1 MCIIKLSILLLG
13 LLLLTT
19 TSPLQAQLS
28 SDGKNKGAYNAFRA
42 AERKF
47 YKGNFKGGESSFER
61 AAKRYENNGEV
72 DGFIAAKAME
82 ALILLNKKRPKDAF
96 KAFRKAEELY
106 DAQGRHNQAT
116 RAYLRLCLGKYHLY
130 YKENKEAANFLKEA
144 NIIAERNPEY
154 FSPIFDI
161 QLKQTL
167 GELYLQKGDKQTA
180 LEYFDALL
188 ESTKKIPKE
197 EQNATLL
204 KEQRTLTAELYEEV
218 LDPKEAANRY
228 AELLKDAEEEIKGE
242 LNFKTGRSLYKY
254 TEYESAYDH
263 LTEALT
269 QDLTEEQ
276 LAETKAMLA
285 TIAMSI
291 KDYDDALVQNGTA
304 LALQLKI
311 GSDPKT
317 LYGSFLK
324 QGNIYKELET
334 NGKSAY
340 WYKQTV
346 RPMEPDW
353 ELSGELSKY
362 NLEQIEYNE
371 SAAREENFNLALL
384 SYERAERFVRQ
395 LKKSEQD
402 PALVEVYM
410 AKGSLYFS
418 AKAINQ
424 ASTYYD
430 KALQL
435 MKGLYPEKHPLVAEA
450 TRFQCEIAVQKKEYQ
465 EALKWINRSINAATI
480 TTARPV
486 TGDEFPLAN
495 EAEYPYELLYSTATK
510 ASVMYLIY
518 QEDGIATQADLEH
531 SLKGSDLAFSMLVK
545 LRASYRTEGAKYEL
559 PALSQLISYQAIQT
573 TSVLYGLMSD
583 SRHLN
588 RLFKY
593 IENSKSA
600 LLLEA
605 VQQLRARQI
614 ANVPTSVVEKEGN
627 LKTEIAYLSGEIYY
641 EARKG
646 QDMDKIR
653 LDALKKSLKRA
664 QKAYPEYLTFL
675 EQNYPEYYA
684 LKYAQQPVRCEELQK
699 RMSKEDI
706 VVNYAVVDSL
716 VHILYVDNNQLVYAN
731 RRIKVRLRSVVGR
744 YIASLKGEE
753 PRDFVRYSNLWYH
766 LLIEPIEEQLD
777 GRSLVV
783 IPDAELNYIPFEL
796 IPTTDIAQDFS
807 VGDQDNFN
815 RYKEVPYLLRKMP
828 VAYNYSATLYLEAQE
843 HDYSKVPDG
852 FMGFAPDFS
861 KIEKF
866 NLGRRQQ
873 ASKYQDLLLTPL
885 TNAALEVGRIGE
897 LTKGRTYIGEIA
909 TETQFK
915 ELAAQYGVLHFA
927 THGILNHKYPLYS
940 SLVLLGDEKEDG
952 LLHTYELYNME
963 LNAELVALSACNTG
977 VGTIKKG
984 EGAMSVARGFAFAGC
999 PNIAMTLWPISDQA
1013 TQVLMENFYI
1023 YLMRGMPKAE
1033 ALQRAKLSF
1042 LDTGDGLI
1050 CVPYFWS
1057 GLILVGTPAPMHSL
1071 QTFSGNWG
1079 STLWLSALVGSV
1091 LLLIIGFIIV
1101 KKRAA

>member
-1 MCIIKLSILLLG
+1 MCIIRLSILLLG

-19 TSPLQAQLS
+19 ISPLQAQLS
-28 SDGKNKGAYNAFRA
+28 SNGRNKSAYNAFRA

-61 AAKRYENNGEV
+61 AAKRYENNGED
-72 DGFIAAKAME
+72 DGYIAAKAME
-82 ALILLNKKRPKDAF
+82 ALILINKKRPKEAF
-96 KAFRKAEELY
+96 KAFRRAEELY

-130 YKENKEAANFLKEA
+130 YKENKEAAAFLKEA
-144 NIIAERNPEY
+144 NKVAERHPEY
-154 FSPIFDI
+154 FSPIFNI
-161 QLKQTL
+161 QLQQTL
-167 GELYLQKGDKQTA
+167 AELYLQQGDKETA
-180 LEYFDALL
+180 LEYLDEVLA
-188 ESTKKIPKE
+188 STKEIPKE
-197 EQNATLL
+197 EQNADLL
-204 KEQRTLTAELYEEV
+204 RKQRALTAELYEEV

-228 AELLKDAEEEIKGE
+228 AELLKDAEEEIQGE

-263 LTEALT
+263 LIEALT
-269 QDLTEEQ
+269 HDLTEEQ

-291 KDYDDALVQNGTA
+291 KDYDDALVQNGSA

-311 GSDPKT
+311 GSPPQT

-346 RPMEPDW
+346 RPFEPDW

-362 NLEQIEYNE
+362 NLKKIEYTEN
-371 SAAREENFNLALL
+371 AAREENFNLALL
-384 SYERAERFVRQ
+384 SYERAERLVSQ
-395 LKKSEQD
+395 LKKSEQV

-410 AKGSLYFS
+410 AKGALYFS
-418 AKAINQ
+418 ARAIDQ
-424 ASTYYD
+424 AATYYD
-430 KALQL
+430 KALEL
-435 MKGLYPEKHPLVAEA
+435 MKGIYPEKHPLVAEA
-450 TRFQCEIAVQKKEYQ
+450 ARFQCEIAVQKRAYQ
-465 EALKWINRSINAATI
+465 EALIWINRSINAAT
-480 TTARPV
+480 TKSARPIA
-486 TGDEFPLAN
+486 GDEFPLADQ
-495 EAEYPYELLYSTATK
+495 AEYPYELLYSTAIK

-518 QEDGIATQADLEH
+518 QEDGVSTQAELEH
-531 SLKGSDLAFSMLVK
+531 SLKGSDLAFSMLVR

-573 TSVLYGLMSD
+573 TSVLYSLMSD
-583 SRHLN
+583 DRHLN

-605 VQQLRARQI
+605 VQQLRAREI
-614 ANVPTSVVEKEGN
+614 ANVPASVVEKESD

-641 EARKG
+641 EARRG
-646 QDMDKIR
+646 QNMDKIR
-653 LDALKKSLKRA
+653 LDALKKALKRA
-664 QKAYPEYLTFL
+664 KKAYPEYLAFL
-675 EQNYPEYYA
+675 EENYPDYYA
-684 LKYAQQPVRCEELQK
+684 LKYAQQPIRCEALQE
-699 RMSKEDI
+699 RMSEEDV

-744 YIASLKGEE
+744 YIASLKGEK
-753 PRDFVRYSNLWYH
+753 PKDFVRYSNLWYH
-766 LLIEPIEEQLD
+766 LLIEPIEEHLD

-796 IPTTDIAQDFS
+796 IPTTDIAQDFAT
-807 VGDQDNFN
+807 GDQDNFN
-815 RYKEVPYLLRKMP
+815 RYKEVPYLLRSMP
-828 VAYNYSATLYLEAQE
+828 IAYNYSATLYLEAQE

-852 FMGFAPDFS
+852 FLGFAPDFS

-866 NLGRRQQ
+866 DLGRRQQ
-873 ASKYQDLLLTPL
+873 ASRYQDLLLTPL
-885 TNAALEVGRIGE
+885 TNAALEVGDIGT
-897 LTKGRTYIGEIA
+897 LTQGRTYIGEKA

-940 SLVLLGDEKEDG
+940 SLVLLGDDKEDG

-1013 TQVLMENFYI
+1013 TQVLMENFYT

-1033 ALQRAKLSF
+1033 ALRRAKLSF
-1042 LDTGDGLI
+1042 LDTGEGLI

-1079 STLWLSALVGSV
+1079 STLWLVALVGSV
-1091 LLLIIGFIIV
+1091 LLLIIGFIFV